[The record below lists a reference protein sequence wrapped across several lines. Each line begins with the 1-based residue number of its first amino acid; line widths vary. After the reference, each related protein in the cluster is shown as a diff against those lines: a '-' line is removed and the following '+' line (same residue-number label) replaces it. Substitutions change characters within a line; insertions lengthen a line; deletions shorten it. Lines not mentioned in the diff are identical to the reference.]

1 MAQTNNN
8 QSLSGLSSRIRLG
21 ITPGEPAGIGPDIC
35 IQSAVAAAEQADLI
49 YYCDPALIVSRS
61 KLLGIDITVNNLVEN
76 KFQPGAMNVQP
87 IKLKEQVICGQA
99 NVQNASYVIESL
111 TLALEDCQ
119 SGKTQAIVT
128 GPVNKGI
135 ISDSGVKFSGHTEWF
150 AEQTNTPR
158 VVMML
163 AGGGLKVAL
172 VTTHLPLADV
182 SAAITEQVLIET
194 INIVHTA
201 LMSNYGLAAPRLM
214 VCGLNPHAGEN
225 GHLGREEKDL
235 IEPVIQQF
243 QHQGMDIVGPVPA
256 DTAFTERSLAT
267 ADVVIAMYHDQGLP
281 VLKHAAFG
289 DAVNITLGLPVIRTS
304 VDHGTAFDLAGTG
317 LSNSASFLSAIKA
330 AIELNGAL
338 SC

>member
-1 MAQTNNN
+1 MAQIDTNE
-8 QSLSGLSSRIRLG
+8 SLSNLSSRIRLG

-35 IQSAVAAAEQADLI
+35 IQSAAAAAEHADLI
-49 YYCDPALIVSRS
+49 YYCDPALLISRS
-61 KLLGIDITVNNLVEN
+61 NQLGIDITVNNLAEN
-76 KFQPGAMNVQP
+76 TFLPGAMNVQP
-87 IKLKEQVICGQA
+87 IILKEQVICGQA
-99 NVQNASYVIESL
+99 NVKNASYVIESL
-111 TLALEDCQ
+111 TLALEHCR
-119 SGKTQAIVT
+119 SGNTQAIVT

-163 AGGGLKVAL
+163 AGAGLKVAL

-194 INIVHTA
+194 INVVHSS
-201 LMSNYGLAAPRLM
+201 LISNYGLEAPRLM

-225 GHLGREEKDL
+225 GHLGREEKDV
-235 IEPVIQQF
+235 IEPVIQRF

-256 DTAFTERSLAT
+256 DTAFTERSLAN

-289 DAVNITLGLPVIRTS
+289 DAVNITLGLPIIRTS

-317 LSNSASFLSAIKA
+317 QSNSSSFLSAIKA
-330 AIELNGAL
+330 AIELNGAS